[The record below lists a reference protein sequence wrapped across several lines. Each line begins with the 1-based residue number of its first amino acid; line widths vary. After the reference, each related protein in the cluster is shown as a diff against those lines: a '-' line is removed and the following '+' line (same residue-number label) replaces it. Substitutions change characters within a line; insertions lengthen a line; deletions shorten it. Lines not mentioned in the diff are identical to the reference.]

1 VVTNAHFFTL
11 AAIAPCDAEHMAS
24 STIDSRP
31 AQQQGGFPEESA
43 PTPEIGGGAA
53 RLALRLHAGVDADRL
68 ESELARLWEETG
80 PRRRGRGVELS
91 VVETC
96 GRNPADRE
104 RDAMRLLR
112 LEADRSAS
120 GSRTEPLRATLVSL
134 DSADHLLLIAA
145 PAACGAA
152 VLSGLVAGLSR
163 LYPFAAA

>member
-1 VVTNAHFFTL
+1 
-11 AAIAPCDAEHMAS
+11 
-24 STIDSRP
+24 
-31 AQQQGGFPEESA
+31 
-43 PTPEIGGGAA
+43 
-53 RLALRLHAGVDADRL
+53 
-68 ESELARLWEETG
+68 
-80 PRRRGRGVELS
+80 
-91 VVETC
+91 
-96 GRNPADRE
+96 
-104 RDAMRLLR
+104 MRLLR